1 MFEEIERLLEQYR
14 LDISG
19 SEIVAFFLAIFFT
32 LVLRKLALYVFEKK
46 LVHIA
51 NTTKTDIDNLLL
63 DALKNPIGYLI
74 IICGVFIA
82 IGTLSL
88 PENVGTIR
96 IGKFIDSIF
105 LLALAFVMLLLLLN
119 IIDVIGYYIQRMTTR
134 TETKLDEQLAPMLI
148 KSLKI
153 VVVTLTVLSVMESL
167 GWNVT
172 SLIAGLG
179 IGGLAFAL
187 AAKETVS
194 NIFGSVTILSDR
206 SFQIGDWIQ
215 VGDVE
220 GTVEDVGLRTTQIRR
235 FDQALVTLPNS
246 NFIQSGVINF
256 TRMKKRRIRFYLGV
270 TYGTSREQMLEVVEG
285 IKKIIEDDPL
295 FDHTFYMVHFTDF
308 GASSLD
314 IFVYCFTKTTVWNE
328 FLAVRESLNLKIMHL
343 LEELGVEVAFPS
355 QTIYLEKVE

>member
-1 MFEEIERLLEQYR
+1 MFEEIERLIEQYH

-19 SEIVAFFLAIFFT
+19 GDTFAFFLAIFFT
-32 LVLRKLALYVFEKK
+32 LVIRKLALYLFEKK
-46 LVHIA
+46 LMHLA
-51 NTTKTDIDNLLL
+51 NTTKTDIDNLFL

-74 IICGVFIA
+74 LICGLFIA

-88 PENVGTIR
+88 PENVGTLEIE
-96 IGKFIDSIF
+96 KFIDSIF

-119 IIDVIGYYIQRMTTR
+119 IIDVIGYYIQRMTTK

-194 NIFGSVTILSDR
+194 NIFGSATIISDR

-215 VGDVE
+215 VGDIE
-220 GTVEDVGLRTTQIRR
+220 GTVEDVGLRATQIRR

-246 NFIQSGVINF
+246 NFIQSGVINY

-270 TYGTSREQMLEVVEG
+270 TYGTSSEQMVKVVEG
-285 IKKIIEDDPL
+285 IKKIIKDDPL
-295 FDHTFYMVHFTDF
+295 FDHTFDMVHFTDF

-314 IFVYCFTKTTVWNE
+314 IFVYCFTKTTVWDE
-328 FLAVRESLNLKIMHL
+328 FLAVRESFNLKIMHL